1 MTDTKML
8 RDRINSLGLKY
19 KYIAGVLGISTYA
32 LQMKI
37 DNDSEFKVSEV
48 NSLSEILGLTLKE
61 KDLIFF
67 AK

>member
-19 KYIAGVLGISTYA
+19 KYIASVLGISTYA

-61 KDLIFF
+61 KDMIFF